1 MAVGYNPRIA
11 TEELVLALDAG
22 NPKSYPRIE
31 DNFMIVVAGLL
42 DDEDVKSSVT
52 APSGYT
58 LAQVEDTTSGT
69 CTIMTAYKTQTS
81 AGTENPGAFGG
92 SGTAGYK
99 AHTIALQKNSNATT
113 ITYVGGINQ
122 ESTSS
127 DLTLTGLQSGD
138 LVLFYSAHDFSA
150 VNTPSSGWTGIPG
163 LPNQPD
169 NDGFPNS
176 AAFYKF
182 STGSSVTAG
191 NIASSGVEL
200 MIAFRGVDSSNPF
213 NVNSI
218 ETNGTGMPD
227 PAAITT
233 TSTTIWTDISGQG
246 NNATLVNTP
255 TFSFADG
262 GSVVF
267 DGTNDYANFGS
278 NILTSSTT
286 EISCFFWIYP
296 VSDGIILSVLGQ
308 SSINTGYHHSSIEIG
323 SSGELRMSLWHGN
336 LNNKVTSSLSFNSWN
351 NVGFTYSGTT
361 LTGYLNGSS
370 VGTATFTWSKTSN
383 FYFGIMAED
392 STNMGTSAYGHGNV
406 SNFFIYK
413 KALTASEVLKNY
425 NALKVRF
432 GL

>member
-1 MAVGYNPRIA
+1 MAVGYNPKIA

-22 NPKSYPRIE
+22 NAKSYP
-31 DNFMIVVAGLL
+31 
-42 DDEDVKSSVT
+42 
-52 APSGYT
+52 
-58 LAQVEDTTSGT
+58 
-69 CTIMTAYKTQTS
+69 
-81 AGTENPGAFGG
+81 G
-92 SGTAGYK
+92 SGT
-99 AHTIALQKNSNATT
+99 T
-113 ITYVGGINQ
+113 
-122 ESTSS
+122 
-127 DLTLTGLQSGD
+127 
-138 LVLFYSAHDFSA
+138 
-150 VNTPSSGWTGIPG
+150 
-163 LPNQPD
+163 
-169 NDGFPNS
+169 
-176 AAFYKF
+176 
-182 STGSSVTAG
+182 
-191 NIASSGVEL
+191 
-200 MIAFRGVDSSNPF
+200 
-213 NVNSI
+213 
-218 ETNGTGMPD
+218 
-227 PAAITT
+227 
-233 TSTTIWTDISGQG
+233 WTDLSGQG
-246 NNATLVNTP
+246 NNGTLTNGP
-255 TFSFADG
+255 TFSSDNG

-308 SSINTGYHHSSIEIG
+308 SSINTNYHHSSIEIG
-323 SSGELRMSLWHGN
+323 SSGELRMSLWHGS

-370 VGTATFTWSKTSN
+370 VGTTTFTWSKTSN

-406 SNFFIYK
+406 SNFVIYK